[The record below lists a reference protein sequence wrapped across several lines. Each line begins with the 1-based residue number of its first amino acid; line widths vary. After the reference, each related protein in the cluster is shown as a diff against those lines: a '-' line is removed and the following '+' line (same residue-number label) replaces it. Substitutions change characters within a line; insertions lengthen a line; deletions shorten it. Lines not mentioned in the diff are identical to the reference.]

1 MKASVVNYTNEVQT
15 FIVRKLI
22 SVQRFIMCNT
32 MNVMRKY
39 VKHVK
44 CLLIVLL
51 IILIND
57 YTDA

>member
-1 MKASVVNYTNEVQT
+1 MKASAVNYTNKVKT
-15 FIVRKLI
+15 YIVMKNFIKNIPR
-22 SVQRFIMCNT
+22 

-57 YTDA
+57 YTDS